1 MPDFRCKTIL
11 FLGCFLLAVCKQGQA
26 QDSLYHINKRLPYTH
41 PQIIAPVVLMGSALL
56 LSGELKKDV
65 TDALRWKNLANL
77 PEHTDAALAFSPVLV
92 AYGLDLCGVPSR
104 TDIMNRTVILAKSE
118 VLMVGGVYLLKS
130 ITKEERPDGSN
141 FRSFPSSHTAQAF
154 LAATFLS
161 TEYKDKY
168 PWMPYASYTVAATV
182 GAMRIANNKHYINDV
197 LFGAGFGILSQK
209 IAYWTHQYRWGKQ
222 GKHGVIKF

>member
-1 MPDFRCKTIL
+1 MSIIRCRINMCLL
-11 FLGCFLLAVCKQGQA
+11 FLMLLGCIRLQA
-26 QDSLYHINKRLPYTH
+26 QDSVSYQNKKLSYSH
-41 PQIIAPVVLMGSALL
+41 PQLIAPVLLMGTSLIFSAGMKEGL
-56 LSGELKKDV
+56 
-65 TDALRWKNLANL
+65 TDAVSWKSLSDL
-77 PEHTDAALAFSPVLV
+77 PEHTDAALAFSPILV

-104 TDIMNRTVILAKSE
+104 TDLINRTVILCKAE
-118 VLMVGGVYLLKS
+118 IMMVGGVYLLKN
-130 ITKEERPDGSN
+130 ITKENRPDGSN

-209 IAYWTHQYRWGKQ
+209 ISYWTHQYHWGKRS
-222 GKHGVIKF
+222 KRNVVKF